1 MEKVLQEKIAKLQ
14 TMEQSVQ
21 QYVMQRQQF
30 NAQLLEIDSAL
41 SEIESSQEMYKII
54 GNIMVKSSKAT
65 LKKELEH
72 RKEMAN
78 LRIKTLEKQEGKI
91 KDKGIVRQ
99 VKMEEFKS
107 IIEALNELQN
117 ESGVPRNVKSGIAET
132 IITLKEDDTEPSIKI
147 NKALN
152 RLEEIAEDT
161 NMQPYTR
168 TQLFNVVTLLEMI

>member
-91 KDKGIVRQ
+91 KDK
-99 VKMEEFKS
+99 
-107 IIEALNELQN
+107 
-117 ESGVPRNVKSGIAET
+117 AET
-132 IITLKEDDTEPSIKI
+132 LKKEVMGELSDK
-147 NKALN
+147 
-152 RLEEIAEDT
+152 
-161 NMQPYTR
+161 
-168 TQLFNVVTLLEMI
+168 